1 MSNVSSFNAVARAQ
15 VGKGEARA
23 TRRSG
28 LVPGV
33 IYGNREA
40 PAAIAI
46 DPRVIVAELAKPGF
60 YSRLFDISLDGKVER
75 CVCRDIQRHPVTER
89 AIHADFLRVSAD
101 AKIHVHVPVH
111 FVNQDQSPGIK
122 RGGVLNVVT
131 HEVEIVA
138 PAAAIPD
145 AIKVDLAGLDIGAS
159 VHVASV
165 ALPDGVTVVTR
176 HKDITLATIAAPT
189 VTSAAEDQTAATEAV
204 SEEPSA

>member
-1 MSNVSSFNAVARAQ
+1 MSDISSFNAVARAQ

-33 IYGNREA
+33 IYGNKQA
-40 PAAIAI
+40 PVAIAL
-46 DPRVIVAELAKPGF
+46 DPRIIVAEMNKAGF
-60 YSRLFDISLDGKVER
+60 YSRLFDISVDGKVER
-75 CVCRDIQRHPVTER
+75 CVCRDIQRHPVTDQ
-89 AIHADFLRVSAD
+89 AVHADFLRVSAD

-111 FVNQDQSPGIK
+111 FTNQEQSPGLK

-138 PAAAIPD
+138 PANAIPE
-145 AIKVDLAGLDIGAS
+145 AINVDLSGLDIGAS
-159 VHVASV
+159 VHVAGL
-165 ALPDGVTVVTR
+165 ALPAGVTIVT
-176 HKDITLATIAAPT
+176 HQKDITLATIAAPT
-189 VTSAAEDQTAATEAV
+189 VAPAGA